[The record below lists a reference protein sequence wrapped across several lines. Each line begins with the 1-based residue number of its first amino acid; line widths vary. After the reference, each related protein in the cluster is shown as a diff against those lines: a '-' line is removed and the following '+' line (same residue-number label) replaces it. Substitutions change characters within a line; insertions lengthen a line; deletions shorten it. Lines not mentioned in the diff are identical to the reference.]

1 MDDSQYNSDDEDDYS
16 MSGFESPAQK
26 QMKIQQQQQSQ
37 GGRTPAAAKNV
48 RGETGWK
55 KKVKTEL
62 CRFWLNG
69 HSCDN
74 SGKD

>member
-1 MDDSQYNSDDEDDYS
+1 MTNSTAADSLDSEYASEDES
-16 MSGFESPAQK
+16 LAGFESPVQK
-26 QMKIQQQQQSQ
+26 QAQSQ
-37 GGRTPAAAKNV
+37 ARTPAAKNS

-69 HSCDN
+69 
-74 SGKD
+74 